1 MRNQQTNKKWGEQ
14 QRGGRARNES
24 IAVAVRSTGLQSL
37 QCHSSALPGVGAAV
51 SLLPSLCPTALL
63 LPISS
68 ILAKLHVGQ
77 LHSAYL
83 ELPLTFQL
91 DTILLFTACP
101 KLM

>member
-1 MRNQQTNKKWGEQ
+1 M
-14 QRGGRARNES
+14 
-24 IAVAVRSTGLQSL
+24 AVHGPGLRSL
-37 QCHSSALPGVGAAV
+37 QGHGSALPAVGAAL
-51 SLLPSLCPTALL
+51 SLLPIPCPAALL

-68 ILAKLHVGQ
+68 ILAKLHLGQ